1 MSFSS
6 DSIVLLLVI
15 VGIFVWGMFA
25 LRRWIRERPEVPV
38 PRASGG
44 SLPEGEAVD
53 LLREYGYA
61 VIHGKVKVPVTVH
74 KDEEALTS
82 SLFVDFFAEKDNRT
96 YAVKLSRARKL
107 LDTAAGSAIREALL
121 VYALLYDDTAGV
133 LYVDLNKRKVHKIR
147 FELEL

>member
-1 MSFSS
+1 MAFSS

-15 VGIFVWGMFA
+15 VGFCLWGLFA
-25 LRRWIRERPEVPV
+25 LRRWLRERPEVPV
-38 PRASGG
+38 PRAGEG

-74 KDEEALTS
+74 KDEEVLAS
-82 SLFVDFFAEKDNRT
+82 SLFVDYFAEKDNRT
-96 YAVKLSRARKL
+96 YAVKLSRTRKP

-121 VYALLYDDTAGV
+121 VYALLYDNTAGV
-133 LYVDLNKRKVHKIR
+133 LYVDLSNRKVHKIR